1 MMMQHYVTAPNEKQE
16 VQCAKVGQQTN
27 KQNLTRIESNLNFKF
42 KYYSLTVVF
51 WHPDRRPVDD
61 NSTALYDHS
70 TTFYD
75 RRHYGL

>member
-51 WHPDRRPVDD
+51 
-61 NSTALYDHS
+61 
-70 TTFYD
+70 
-75 RRHYGL
+75 